1 MDNSPSST
9 YKGYDIYPLIY
20 RNEAEAP
27 RKWHEPRADRT
38 YSASVVICRQGVE
51 PSAKHGRVFP
61 VLAEQWDSLGV
72 AKRAAVKAGEDIIDG
87 LIPGHTVVGL

>member
-9 YKGYDIYPLIY
+9 YKGYDIYPLVY
-20 RNEAEAP
+20 RYDPPREWHAP
-27 RKWHEPRADRT
+27 RPDRT
-38 YSASVVICRQGVE
+38 YNAAVVICVE
-51 PSAKHGRVFP
+51 GHRPGAGRSRVFP
-61 VLAEQWDSLGV
+61 VLEERWDSLGV